1 MITLCNGAQCA
12 QSLCLNHEL
21 WLQELEI
28 GTLQTA
34 LHALSSS
41 CNDPQQPA
49 TCSHAAAAPQP
60 DTGVFGRQP
69 PATAASI
76 PLSANTST
84 HASLRNV
91 TPIQQTHQNMA
102 PPAPLARHRH
112 AGRFQ
117 YPEDTPSP
125 AEQAKGQRQKQHIP
139 PSTCSQ
145 HAHHSSASGRGHASQ
160 PAAYTVEEPDSPAQ
174 PTGSAAQPG
183 AQQVPCRATGT
194 GARDPPAGC
203 LYEDTTIRRVIT
215 PLKNGRP
222 LGAWA
227 HHEEITVRQVRQIN
241 QSEARLHH
249 LPPPHQPHILQGK
262 GLILGCLDCRRRH
275 SCVSRK
281 QHDHFA
287 RVATPYLSKSMTA
300 YPMTG

>member
-1 MITLCNGAQCA
+1 MSTLCSGGQCA
-12 QSLCLNHEL
+12 QNLDTNHQL

-49 TCSHAAAAPQP
+49 TCSYTAAAPQP

-69 PATAASI
+69 PATAASV

-91 TPIQQTHQNMA
+91 TPVQQTLQNTA
-102 PPAPLARHRH
+102 PAAPLARHRH
-112 AGRFQ
+112 VGRFQ

-125 AEQAKGQRQKQHIP
+125 AEQTKGQRQTQHIP

-145 HAHHSSASGRGHASQ
+145 HAHHTSASGQGYAPQ

-194 GARDPPAGC
+194 GAQDPPAGC

-215 PLKNGRP
+215 PLKNGKPSR
-222 LGAWA
+222 AWA
-227 HHEEITVRQVRQIN
+227 HHEEIIVRQVRQVN
-241 QSEARLHH
+241 RSEARLHH
-249 LPPPHQPHILQGK
+249 LPPPHHPRILQGK
-262 GLILGCLDCRRRH
+262 GLVLGCLDCRL
-275 SCVSRK
+275 K
-281 QHDHFA
+281 
-287 RVATPYLSKSMTA
+287 
-300 YPMTG
+300 TGV